1 MDGLHAAFIGRLGAD
16 SELKYTAGGLAP
28 LRCSVC
34 VKDLR
39 AEEKG
44 DPAQWVKVI
53 LFGESAEQLAP
64 RLTKGIEVYVEGR
77 VKLNRWTDREQK
89 ERADLEL
96 VAWTVQPLGQI
107 GRRRPP
113 PPANG
118 QRQAHPAPA
127 AAPDELDQV
136 PF

>member
-16 SELKYTAGGLAP
+16 AELKYTQGGLAL
-28 LRCSVC
+28 LRASVC

-44 DPAQWVKVI
+44 EPAQWVKLI
-53 LFGESAEQLAP
+53 LFGESAEQLAE
-64 RLTKGIEVYVEGR
+64 RLVKGVEVYCEGR
-77 VKLNRWTDREQK
+77 LKLSRWTDREGK
-89 ERADLEL
+89 ERTDLEL

-113 PPANG
+113 QAATNG
-118 QRQAHPAPA
+118 QRQAHSLA
-127 AAPDELDQV
+127 
-136 PF
+136 